1 MSNRNRNA
9 SPSRWFEDFSLGE
22 IYALPSRT
30 QTGGLFA
37 MFQAASG
44 DNDPIHYNA
53 EYCRARGHRDML
65 AHGMQVMIQSAAGA
79 GTFASQ
85 VADSLIAMLDVSGS
99 FLKPVYREDTLYPQ
113 LEIVGLEPQNSTGVL
128 TMRATIHN
136 QDDVLVFK
144 GQHRYLIRQRPCE
157 CDALIAGI
165 CRCARPTL
173 RYAASRLLRVRVRCG
188 VDNIKRLQHPHP
200 E

>member
-9 SPSRWFEDFSLGE
+9 SPSRWFEDFSVGE
-22 IYALPSRT
+22 TYTLPSRT

-44 DNDPIHYNA
+44 DNDPIHYDA
-53 EYCRARGHRDML
+53 AYCRARGHRDML

-79 GTFASQ
+79 GTFASE

-113 LEIVGLEPQNSTGVL
+113 LEIVGLEPQNTTGVIE
-128 TMRATIHN
+128 MRATIHN
-136 QDDVLVFK
+136 QDDVLVFE
-144 GQHRYLIRQRPCE
+144 GRHRYLIHKRP
-157 CDALIAGI
+157 AG
-165 CRCARPTL
+165 
-173 RYAASRLLRVRVRCG
+173 
-188 VDNIKRLQHPHP
+188 
-200 E
+200 